1 MFAAITF
8 TDRLYYD
15 PISFIGLMCS
25 VLMFI
30 LHFGGG
36 WRENPGGLVTRGGR
50 GDSDLDL
57 KSECRG
63 DGRRC
68 VKMALRENDAVGR

>member
-1 MFAAITF
+1 MSKLGRGVFKERK
-8 TDRLYYD
+8 RLV
-15 PISFIGLMCS
+15 G
-25 VLMFI
+25 
-30 LHFGGG
+30 H